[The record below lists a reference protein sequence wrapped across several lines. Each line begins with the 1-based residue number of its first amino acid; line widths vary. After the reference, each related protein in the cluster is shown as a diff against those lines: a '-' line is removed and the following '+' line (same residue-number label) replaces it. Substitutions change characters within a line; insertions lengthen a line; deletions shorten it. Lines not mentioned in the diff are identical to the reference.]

1 MRDTVFG
8 LRGERAMLRREN
20 AELKRRAARMR
31 AVIFHELD
39 CSVCRIAVCAQRE
52 KLLREALGRAWLTLR
67 VPE

>member
-1 MRDTVFG
+1 MMDTIFG
-8 LRGERAMLRREN
+8 LRGTCDMLRREN

-39 CSVCRIAVCAQRE
+39 CSVCRIAVCEQRE
-52 KLLREALGRAWLTLR
+52 KLLREALGRSWLTLR